1 MEDHFD
7 ISDAFEISKF
17 EIRGCTCIKI
27 YEFLFSNPWWIKLC
41 GDNFFDFQFGFQHTK
56 ALLKKGLL

>member
-1 MEDHFD
+1 MGSKCNKIQENCSGMEDHFD

-27 YEFLFSNPWWIKLC
+27 YEFLFSNPLV
-41 GDNFFDFQFGFQHTK
+41 D
-56 ALLKKGLL
+56 